1 MRVGSDI
8 ERIRFMQ
15 TRLRVSVV
23 FCALAAA
30 SSASAQDRSR
40 VEAGAEVYRTHC
52 AACHG
57 ERLVSTGSTFDLRRL
72 RADERPRF
80 DKAAKEGKGQM
91 PAWDGV
97 LSAEEFDQLWAYVRT
112 KADE

>member
-1 MRVGSDI
+1 
-8 ERIRFMQ
+8 MQ
-15 TRLRVSVV
+15 AGLRMSVV

-30 SSASAQDRSR
+30 QSASAQDRSPI
-40 VEAGAEVYRTHC
+40 EAGAEVYRTHC
-52 AACHG
+52 AECHG
-57 ERLVSTGSTFDLRRL
+57 ERLLNTGSTFDLRRL

-97 LSAEEFDQLWAYVRT
+97 LSAEEFDQLWAYIRS
-112 KADE
+112 KADN